1 MREIPSP
8 EGPRMLILRC
18 SISKR
23 NSIFAEDLGRASEK
37 RIIDHSSGRWLL
49 EQALLSWGINDIS
62 QIEVRRDD
70 NRAPYLSWI
79 PGCWRNEPLPNISIA
94 HCESAAL
101 VALIESSYWVG
112 IDAELANRG
121 IAENAFDMMAKDEE
135 LILLRNNP
143 HLAIDMWTSK
153 EAIQKAHHLGMN
165 LNPRDIIIESPG
177 MDLHRFIDDDLQVAL
192 AWKKAGPIARSAEDD
207 LLDATRA
214 VIESGQDFTVGC

>member
-1 MREIPSP
+1 MQKIPSP

>member
-1 MREIPSP
+1 MQEIPSP

-18 SISKR
+18 SLSKR
-23 NSIFAEDLGRASEK
+23 DSIFVEDLGRASEK

-49 EQALLSWGINDIS
+49 EQALLNWGINDLS

-79 PGCWRNEPLPNISIA
+79 PGCWRNEPLPSISIA
-94 HCESAAL
+94 HCESAAV

-121 IAENAFDMMAKDEE
+121 MAENAFDMMAKDEE
-135 LILLRNNP
+135 LIFLRDNP
-143 HLAIDMWTSK
+143 HLAIEMWTSK

-192 AWKKAGPIARSAEDD
+192 AWRKAGMMARSAEDD
-207 LLDATRA
+207 LLDATRV

>member
-1 MREIPSP
+1 MQKIPSP

-49 EQALLSWGINDIS
+49 EQALLNWGINDIS

-112 IDAELANRG
+112 IDAEMANRG

-177 MDLHRFIDDDLQVAL
+177 MDLHRFIDEDLQVAL
-192 AWKKAGPIARSAEDD
+192 AWKKAGTIARSAEDD